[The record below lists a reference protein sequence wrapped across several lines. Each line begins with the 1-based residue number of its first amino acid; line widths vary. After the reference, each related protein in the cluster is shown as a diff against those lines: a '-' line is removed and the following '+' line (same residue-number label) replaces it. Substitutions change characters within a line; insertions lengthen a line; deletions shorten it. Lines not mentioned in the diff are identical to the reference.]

1 MVRREARWSSWPT
14 WGAGQVTLVAAAVVL
29 VIASLGA
36 VLVNPADQPRLAV
49 AFGALIVLGELAR
62 LAMPGNRE
70 TAPISMAGALGYA
83 LLLNIGGTERAAQSA
98 MQVVAVTA
106 IAMTV
111 GALPHVAVGRLPRLD
126 VLARRL
132 ITVAA
137 AAFAYRPIAPYLD
150 LNGPWWTAVAAMAG
164 AVTLAM
170 AVDLLLT
177 ALVRAEALSARVGV
191 ALADEFQSQIRL
203 DIAVAAT
210 AIIVALAIG
219 VMGLVALLVFTGPL
233 LVTQIAFRRYAAIR
247 STYLQTVRALARVTE
262 VGGYVEG
269 GHSRRVGDL
278 SVAIGRELGMYEAEL
293 LELEY
298 AALMHDI
305 GQLSLPDPIPGGATV
320 FADADEQRRI
330 AKLGA
335 EVIRQ
340 AGVLE
345 IVATIVEHQCEP
357 YRPNPELPLASRV
370 IRVANAYDDIVG
382 GSGDHDRS
390 EAALERLRHDVTI
403 EYDPDV
409 VEALARVIDRHG
421 HGHV

>member
-1 MVRREARWSSWPT
+1 
-14 WGAGQVTLVAAAVVL
+14 VTLIVAAGVL
-29 VIASLGA
+29 VAASLGA
-36 VLVNPADQPRLAV
+36 VLVNPADQPRFAV

-70 TAPISMAGALGYA
+70 TAPISMAGALGYT
-83 LLLNIGGTERAAQSA
+83 LLLNIGGAERAQQSA

-106 IAMTV
+106 IAMTI
-111 GALPHVAVGRLPRLD
+111 GALPHIAVGRLPRLD

-137 AAFAYRPIAPYLD
+137 VAFVYRPLAPHLD
-150 LNGPWWTAVAAMAG
+150 IRGAWWTALAAMIG
-164 AVTLAM
+164 AVVLAM
-170 AVDLLLT
+170 AIDLVVT
-177 ALVRAEALSARVGV
+177 ALIRAEALSARVGV
-191 ALADEFQSQIRL
+191 ALADEFQSQLRL

-210 AIIVALAIG
+210 AIIVALATGI
-219 VMGLVALLVFTGPL
+219 MGILALVVFTGPL

-262 VGGYVEG
+262 VGGYVES

-305 GQLSLPDPIPGGATV
+305 GQLSLPDPIPGGATL
-320 FADADEQRRI
+320 FAGADEQLRI

-345 IVATIVEHQCEP
+345 AVASIVEHQCEP
-357 YRPNPELPLASRV
+357 YKPNPELPLASRV
-370 IRVANAYDDIVG
+370 IRVANAYDDMVG

-390 EAALERLRHDVTI
+390 AAALDRLRHDVAI
-403 EYDPDV
+403 EFDPDV
-409 VEALARVIDRHG
+409 VEALARVIDRLG
-421 HGHV
+421 HARR

>member
-1 MVRREARWSSWPT
+1 M
-14 WGAGQVTLVAAAVVL
+14 TLIVAAAVL
-29 VIASLGA
+29 VVASLGA

-70 TAPISMAGALGYA
+70 TAPISMAGALGYT
-83 LLLNIGGTERAAQSA
+83 LLLNIGGTERAQQSA

-106 IAMTV
+106 IAMTI
-111 GALPHVAVGRLPRLD
+111 GALPHIAVGRLPRLD

-132 ITVAA
+132 ITIAA
-137 AAFAYRPIAPYLD
+137 VAFAYRPLAPHLD
-150 LNGPWWTAVAAMAG
+150 LRGAWWTALAAMVG
-164 AVTLAM
+164 AVVLAM
-170 AVDLLLT
+170 AIDLVVT
-177 ALVRAEALSARVGV
+177 ALIRAEALSARVGV
-191 ALADEFQSQIRL
+191 ALADEFQSQLRL

-219 VMGLVALLVFTGPL
+219 IMGILALLVFTGPL

-262 VGGYVEG
+262 VGGYVES

-320 FADADEQRRI
+320 FAGADEQLRI

-345 IVATIVEHQCEP
+345 AVANIVEHQCEP
-357 YRPNPELPLASRV
+357 YKPNPELPLASRV
-370 IRVANAYDDIVG
+370 IRVANAYDDMVG

-390 EAALERLRHDVTI
+390 AAALDRLRHDVAI
-403 EYDPDV
+403 EFDPDV
-409 VEALARVIDRHG
+409 VEALARVIDRLG
-421 HGHV
+421 HGRF

>member
-1 MVRREARWSSWPT
+1 
-14 WGAGQVTLVAAAVVL
+14 VTLIVAAAVL
-29 VIASLGA
+29 VVASLGA

-70 TAPISMAGALGYA
+70 TAPISMAGALGYT
-83 LLLNIGGTERAAQSA
+83 LLLNIGGTERAQQSA

-106 IAMTV
+106 IAMTI
-111 GALPHVAVGRLPRLD
+111 GALPHIAVGRLPRLD

-132 ITVAA
+132 ITIAA
-137 AAFAYRPIAPYLD
+137 VAFAYRPLAPHLD
-150 LNGPWWTAVAAMAG
+150 LRGAWWTALAAMVG
-164 AVTLAM
+164 AVVLAM
-170 AVDLLLT
+170 AIDLVVT
-177 ALVRAEALSARVGV
+177 ALIRAEALSARVGV
-191 ALADEFQSQIRL
+191 ALADEFQSQLRL

-219 VMGLVALLVFTGPL
+219 IMGILALLVFTGPL

-262 VGGYVEG
+262 VGGYVES

-320 FADADEQRRI
+320 FAGADEQLRI

-345 IVATIVEHQCEP
+345 AVANIVEHQCEP
-357 YRPNPELPLASRV
+357 YKPNPELPLASRV
-370 IRVANAYDDIVG
+370 IRVANAYDDMVG

-390 EAALERLRHDVTI
+390 AAALDRLRHDVAI
-403 EYDPDV
+403 EFDPDV
-409 VEALARVIDRHG
+409 VEALARVIDRLG
-421 HGHV
+421 HGRF

>member
-14 WGAGQVTLVAAAVVL
+14 WGAGQVTLVVAAAVL
-29 VIASLGA
+29 VAVSLGA
-36 VLVNPADQPRLAV
+36 VLVVQADQPRFAV

-70 TAPISMAGALGYA
+70 TAPISMAGALGYT
-83 LLLNIGGTERAAQSA
+83 LLLNIGGGDRAQQSA

-106 IAMTV
+106 IAMTI
-111 GALPHVAVGRLPRLD
+111 GALPHIAVGRLPRLD

-132 ITVAA
+132 VTIAA
-137 AAFAYRPIAPYLD
+137 VAFAFRPLAPHLD
-150 LNGPWWTAVAAMAG
+150 LHGAWWTALAAMVG

-170 AVDLLLT
+170 AIDLVVT
-177 ALVRAEALSARVGV
+177 ALIRAEALSARVGV

-210 AIIVALAIG
+210 AIIVALATGI
-219 VMGLVALLVFTGPL
+219 MGIVALLVFIGPL

-262 VGGYVEG
+262 VGGYVES

-320 FADADEQRRI
+320 FADAAEQLRI

-345 IVATIVEHQCEP
+345 SVATIVEHQCEP
-357 YRPNPELPLASRV
+357 YKPNPELPLASRV
-370 IRVANAYDDIVG
+370 IRVANAYDDMVG
-382 GSGDHDRS
+382 GSGDHGRS
-390 EAALERLRHDVTI
+390 GAALERLRHDVAI
-403 EYDPDV
+403 EFDPDV
-409 VEALARVIDRHG
+409 VEALARVIDRFG
-421 HGHV
+421 PGQV

>member
-14 WGAGQVTLVAAAVVL
+14 WGAGQVTLLIAAGAL

-36 VLVNPADQPRLAV
+36 VLINPADQPRFAV
-49 AFGALIVLGELAR
+49 GFGALIVLGELAR

-70 TAPISMAGALGYA
+70 TAPISTAGALGYT
-83 LLLNIGGTERAAQSA
+83 LLLNIGATERAGQSA

-126 VLARRL
+126 VLSRRL
-132 ITVAA
+132 LVVAA
-137 AAFAYRPIAPYLD
+137 VAFAYRPLAPYLD
-150 LNGPWWTAVAAMAG
+150 LHGAWWTALAAMIG
-164 AVTLAM
+164 AVVLAM
-170 AVDLLLT
+170 TLDLVLA

-191 ALADEFQSQIRL
+191 ALADEFASQVRL
-203 DIAVAAT
+203 DVAVAAT
-210 AIIVALAIG
+210 AIIVALATGI
-219 VMGLVALLVFTGPL
+219 MGIVALLVFTGPL
-233 LVTQIAFRRYAAIR
+233 LVTQVAFRRYAAIR
-247 STYLQTVRALARVTE
+247 ATYLQTVRALARVTE

-278 SVAIGRELGMYEAEL
+278 SVEIGRELGMYEPEL

-305 GQLSLPDPIPGGATV
+305 GQLSLTEPIPGGATV

-345 IVATIVEHQCEP
+345 EVAAIVEHQCEP
-357 YRPNPELPLASRV
+357 YRSPELRLASRV
-370 IRVANAYDDIVG
+370 IRVANAYDDMVG
-382 GSGDHDRS
+382 GSGDRDRS
-390 EAALERLRHDVTI
+390 AAALERLRHDVAV
-403 EYDPDV
+403 EFDPDV
-409 VEALARVIDRHG
+409 VEALARVIERIGPG
-421 HGHV
+421 HL